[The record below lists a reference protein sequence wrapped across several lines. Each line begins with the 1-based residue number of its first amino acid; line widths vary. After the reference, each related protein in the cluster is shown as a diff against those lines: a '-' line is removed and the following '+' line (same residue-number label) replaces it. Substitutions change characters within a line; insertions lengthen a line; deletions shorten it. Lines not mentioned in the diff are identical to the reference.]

1 MTAIPSQ
8 SGRRYTL
15 EEYLEFEE
23 RSREK
28 HEFHN
33 GEILAMSGSSLEHA
47 LITANVLRVLG
58 NALLGKPCR
67 LFSSDLKIAIG
78 QNADILYPDGSVI
91 CGAPEFHPADP
102 KHRLVTNPRV
112 IVEVLSPTTEAYDR
126 GAKFSLYRTL
136 PSLQEYVLVSQD
148 KAMIETFVR
157 QADGRFVI
165 AATFAN
171 IDATAKLS
179 SIDIQIALAEVYA
192 GVTFPE
198 PIPQPTF
205 PERESS

>member
-8 SGRRYTL
+8 SRRRYTL
-15 EEYLEFEE
+15 AEYLEFEE
-23 RSREK
+23 ASPEK

-33 GEILAMSGSSLEHA
+33 GEILAMSGASLEHA
-47 LITANVLRVLG
+47 LITANLLRVMG
-58 NALLGKPCR
+58 NALLSKPCR
-67 LFSSDLKIAIG
+67 IFSSDLKIAVG
-78 QNADILYPDGSVI
+78 PNATIVYPDGSVI
-91 CGAPEFHPADP
+91 CGTPEFHPADP
-102 KHRLVTNPRV
+102 KRRLVTNPRV

-136 PSLQEYVLVSQD
+136 PSLEEYILVSQD
-148 KAMIETFVR
+148 KPMIETFVR

-165 AATFAN
+165 AATFAGL
-171 IDATAKLS
+171 DATATLAS
-179 SIDIQIALAEVYA
+179 LNVQFALAEVYA

-198 PIPQPTF
+198 PVSRPVF

>member
-1 MTAIPSQ
+1 
-8 SGRRYTL
+8 
-15 EEYLEFEE
+15 
-23 RSREK
+23 
-28 HEFHN
+28 
-33 GEILAMSGSSLEHA
+33 MSGSSPEHA
-47 LITANVLRVLG
+47 LITVNVLATIHAKLTGKQCRVY
-58 NALLGKPCR
+58 
-67 LFSSDLKIAIG
+67 SSDLKIAVG
-78 QNADILYPDGSVI
+78 SSADIQYPDGSVI
-91 CGAPEFHPADP
+91 CGPPEFHPADP

-148 KAMIETFVR
+148 KPMIETFVR

-165 AATFAN
+165 AATFAGL
-171 IDATAKLS
+171 DATATFSALN
-179 SIDIQIALAEVYA
+179 IQIALAEVYA

-198 PIPQPTF
+198 PIPQPIF